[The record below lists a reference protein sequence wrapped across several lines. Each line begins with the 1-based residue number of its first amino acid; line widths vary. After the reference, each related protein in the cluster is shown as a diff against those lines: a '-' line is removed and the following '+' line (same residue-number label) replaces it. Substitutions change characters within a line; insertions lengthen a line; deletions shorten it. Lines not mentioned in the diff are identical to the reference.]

1 MKHDGFMILLSNT
14 DSLHTDM
21 KVLSRISSSDGT
33 YIYLLQ
39 KEETTRPKL
48 KTLTIASDDQ
58 FLWVDDLK
66 QCIASEEHDILLI
79 SEDKISNGLVGS
91 VKCLRNEPGGEKIRC
106 LVLLDPDVP
115 KFDPNL
121 PFYNDQLALGLAM
134 NVYKDQCWGSY
145 RYTLQP
151 PEPKSVMTEY
161 AYIDIQDPGNLSSLC
176 WLQAEPPLSSN
187 KVDIPENSF
196 FVYFS
201 ALNYKDLMMATGKL
215 PINVLPGKLSE
226 QNSILGLEF
235 SGKNRN
241 GRRVMGILPGQ
252 GFASNVIAEQVYDV
266 PQSWSLED
274 AATVPVVYTTAY
286 YALII
291 RGRLKHGETVLI
303 HAGSGGVGQAAISIA
318 LHMNCTV
325 YTTVSNH
332 HKKQTLCSI
341 FPQLKECNF
350 ANSRDTSFEQHILR
364 ETQGRG
370 VDLVLNSLSGDKLQ
384 ASVRCVAEYGRF
396 IEIGQYDL
404 YTDKQLG
411 LGVFLKN
418 ISFHGVRLDVLF
430 GSHHDDELYQ
440 LKELMEEGL
449 RKGVVKP
456 LPRKVFSRNQ
466 AEEAF
471 RYMASGHHIGKVLLC
486 IREEEKHNESKI
498 SQPLMV
504 QAKPRISFTHNAVCI
519 VTGGLGGVGLQ
530 LSNWLVSRGL
540 RQLVITSRRGACT
553 AYQQLCLER
562 LRKKGVAVHVAVDNM
577 CTNDGAKSIINQAN
591 KMGTVIAI
599 FHLAVVLR
607 DGLIQNQSA
616 ETFREV
622 WEPKYS
628 AAYWLDLESR
638 TLCPDLKYFVFF
650 SSGSGPCGVP
660 GQSNYAFAN
669 SAVEHL
675 VESRKEC
682 GFPGLSIQW
691 GPVADVGRAAD
702 IEFLYGV
709 KHQTIASCMMELE
722 KLMLNPEASVAR
734 CMVISNDINT
744 SSSIRGHQRTADL
757 LTNITKVL
765 GLPDS
770 STLSPDMT
778 LESLGMDSL
787 MQIEIRLCIEQY
799 YGKSLSAE
807 EVRTLTVQNLFDF
820 DRAYT
825 SEPSGRTSPIS
836 EADAPKKMEHF
847 QMESTEE
854 KHSNAAEK
862 EFVLLDFSASPLV
875 PEETLMMLANETC
888 CQATPMFF
896 VHPIDGTC
904 RLLQETAQSMK
915 RAVYG
920 LQLSYGSPRTT
931 LIELATFYVR
941 QMRAVQATGPYIL
954 LGYSA
959 GVAIGIEMARQLEAS
974 EETVFL
980 ITLDFLLNPLENGFT
995 TFSILEVGFL
1005 TQTVSHFVS
1014 NLDEDKLKSKL
1025 FGLPDWCARLEYCLH
1040 LVGPHRPKDLQA
1052 ALENCHWLLKAIIEY
1067 SIPSDKVLRSP
1078 LLLIA
1083 ATDGIIK
1090 HRIKKRYNFQ
1100 KLTAGPIDI
1109 KYAEGNHKTFL
1120 QGTERCKAIAH
1131 NINEWL
1137 QEHKSLLL
1145 DDSENLL

>member
-1 MKHDGFMILLSNT
+1 MGLIMLTQSGYKFNLYISVYGKNT
-14 DSLHTDM
+14 EVVHAVTI
-21 KVLSRISSSDGT
+21 KV
-33 YIYLLQ
+33 
-39 KEETTRPKL
+39 K
-48 KTLTIASDDQ
+48 
-58 FLWVDDLK
+58 
-66 QCIASEEHDILLI
+66 
-79 SEDKISNGLVGS
+79 
-91 VKCLRNEPGGEKIRC
+91 C

-161 AYIDIQDPGNLSSLC
+161 AYIDIQNPGNLSSLC

-187 KVDIPENSF
+187 KVYLYSHIYCDMHLEDNSSPNDLIIKAVTVLFVNKDLHLLLMDIPENSF
-196 FVYFS
+196 SVYFS
-201 ALNYKDLMMATGKL
+201 ALNFKDLMMATGKL

-241 GRRVMGILPGQ
+241 GRRVMGIFPGQ
-252 GFASNVIAEQVYDV
+252 GFATNVIAEQVYDV

-286 YALII
+286 YALIV

-519 VTGGLGGVGLQ
+519 VAAKLSTKLQYTGGLGGVGLQ

-577 CTNDGAKSIINQAN
+577 CTNGGAKSIINQAN

-628 AAYWLDLESR
+628 AAYWLDMESR

-675 VESRKEC
+675 VESRREC

-734 CMVISNDINT
+734 CMVINNDINT
-744 SSSIRGHQRTADL
+744 CSSIRGHQRSADL

-787 MQIEIRLCIEQY
+787 MQIEIRLCIEKY

-825 SEPSGRTSPIS
+825 SEPSDRTSPIS
-836 EADAPKKMEHF
+836 AADAPKQMEHF
-847 QMESTEE
+847 QMERTEE

-875 PEETLMMLANETC
+875 PEETLVMLANETC

-931 LIELATFYVR
+931 LIELAAFYVT

-1014 NLDEDKLKSKL
+1014 NLDEDKKGRDKEIHGPLDRPNLK
-1025 FGLPDWCARLEYCLH
+1025 LEYWEM
-1040 LVGPHRPKDLQA
+1040 RLQQRQ
-1052 ALENCHWLLKAIIEY
+1052 IY
-1067 SIPSDKVLRSP
+1067 
-1078 LLLIA
+1078 
-1083 ATDGIIK
+1083 
-1090 HRIKKRYNFQ
+1090 
-1100 KLTAGPIDI
+1100 
-1109 KYAEGNHKTFL
+1109 
-1120 QGTERCKAIAH
+1120 
-1131 NINEWL
+1131 
-1137 QEHKSLLL
+1137 
-1145 DDSENLL
+1145 